1 MCQTRALIYQQ
12 VCYQG
17 PQVRRESRKL
27 SRILVIEDDLSI
39 SELVKINLELL
50 GHQVITAPDGIKGLA
65 MATQNR
71 PDLIVLDVMM
81 PDLDGF
87 TVCQRLRQNRE
98 TNPIP
103 VLMLTALSTTK
114 DKVAG
119 FDAGADDYLAKPF
132 DIPELQVRVR
142 ALLRRAGTLPHSSSL
157 PEILTAG
164 EITLIPENLQAKVG
178 PRIEKLTPTEFEILH
193 CLMQHHGQTVST
205 GKLLEEVWGYSP
217 DDDVDTIRVH
227 IRHLRTRL
235 EKGERKYIKTVY
247 GGGYQLV
254 AEGFTKDKNGE

>member
-1 MCQTRALIYQQ
+1 M
-12 VCYQG
+12 
-17 PQVRRESRKL
+17 
-27 SRILVIEDDLSI
+27 SRILVIDDDQAI
-39 SELVKINLELL
+39 AELIKVNLDLL
-50 GHQVITAPDGIKGLA
+50 GHQVTTANDGIKGLA
-65 MATQNR
+65 LAQQNR

-87 TVCQRLRQNRE
+87 TVCQRLRQN
-98 TNPIP
+98 TGTAGIPI
-103 VLMLTALSTTK
+103 LMLTALGMMR
-114 DKVAG
+114 DKVKG
-119 FDAGADDYLAKPF
+119 FDSGADDYLTKPF
-132 DIPELQVRVR
+132 EIPELQVRVR
-142 ALLRRAGTLPHSSSL
+142 ALLRRAGSVPQSASL

-164 EITLIPENLQAKVG
+164 EITLIPENLQAKV
-178 PRIEKLTPTEFEILH
+178 RDRVVKLTPTEFEILH

-235 EKGERKYIKTVY
+235 ETSERKYIRTVY

-254 AEGFTKDKNGE
+254 PEGFAKGSGEGKNADLD

>member
-1 MCQTRALIYQQ
+1 MA
-12 VCYQG
+12 
-17 PQVRRESRKL
+17 
-27 SRILVIEDDLSI
+27 RILVIDDDQAI
-39 SELVKINLELL
+39 AELIKVNLDLL
-50 GHQVITAPDGIKGLA
+50 GHQVSTANDGMKGLA
-65 MATQNR
+65 LAQQNR

-87 TVCQRLRQNRE
+87 TVCQRLRQN
-98 TNPIP
+98 TSTAGIP
-103 VLMLTALSTTK
+103 VLMLTALGMTK
-114 DKVAG
+114 DKVKG
-119 FDAGADDYLAKPF
+119 FDSGADDYLTKPF
-132 DIPELQVRVR
+132 EIPELQVRVR
-142 ALLRRAGTLPHSSSL
+142 ALLRRAGSVPQSASL

-164 EITLIPENLQAKVG
+164 EITLVPENLQAKVKE
-178 PRIEKLTPTEFEILH
+178 RVVKLTPTEFEILH

-235 EKGERKYIKTVY
+235 ESGDRKYIRTVY

-254 AEGFTKDKNGE
+254 PEGFTKQPGDQN

>member
-1 MCQTRALIYQQ
+1 MA
-12 VCYQG
+12 
-17 PQVRRESRKL
+17 
-27 SRILVIEDDLSI
+27 RILVIDDDI
-39 SELVKINLELL
+39 AIAELIKVNLDLL
-50 GHQVITAPDGIKGLA
+50 GHQVSTANDGMKGLA
-65 MATQNR
+65 LAQQNR

-87 TVCQRLRQNRE
+87 TVCQRLRQNAA
-98 TNPIP
+98 TAGIP
-103 VLMLTALSTTK
+103 VLMLTALGMTK
-114 DKVAG
+114 DKVKG
-119 FDAGADDYLAKPF
+119 FDSGADDYLTKPF
-132 DIPELQVRVR
+132 EIPELQVRVR
-142 ALLRRAGTLPHSSSL
+142 ALLRRAGSVPQSASL

-164 EITLIPENLQAKVG
+164 EITLVPENLQAKVKE
-178 PRIEKLTPTEFEILH
+178 RVVKLTPTEFEILH

-235 EKGERKYIKTVY
+235 ESGDRKYIRTVY

-254 AEGFTKDKNGE
+254 PEGFTKQPGDQS

>member
-1 MCQTRALIYQQ
+1 M
-12 VCYQG
+12 
-17 PQVRRESRKL
+17 
-27 SRILVIEDDLSI
+27 SRILVIDDDVAI
-39 SELVKINLELL
+39 AELIRVNLELL
-50 GHQVITAPDGIKGLA
+50 GHQVSTANDGVKGLA
-65 MATQNR
+65 LAQQNR

-87 TVCQRLRQNRE
+87 TVCQRLRQNSG
-98 TNPIP
+98 TTGIP
-103 VLMLTALSTTK
+103 VLMLTALGMTR
-114 DKVAG
+114 DKVKG
-119 FDAGADDYLAKPF
+119 FDSGADDYLVKPF
-132 DIPELQVRVR
+132 EIPELQVRVR
-142 ALLRRAGTLPHSSSL
+142 ALLRRAGSVPQSASL

-164 EITLIPENLQAKVG
+164 EITLVPENLQAKVKE
-178 PRIEKLTPTEFEILH
+178 RIVKLTPTEFEILH

-235 EKGERKYIKTVY
+235 ESGERKYIRTVY

-254 AEGFTKDKNGE
+254 PEGFVKQPGDNS

>member
-1 MCQTRALIYQQ
+1 M
-12 VCYQG
+12 
-17 PQVRRESRKL
+17 
-27 SRILVIEDDLSI
+27 SRILVIEDEQAI
-39 SELVKINLELL
+39 AELVKINLELL

-65 MATQNR
+65 MSQQNR

-87 TVCQRLRQNRE
+87 TVCQRLRQNPQ
-98 TNPIP
+98 TNHIP

-119 FDAGADDYLAKPF
+119 FDAGADDYLPKPF

-142 ALLRRAGTLPHSSSL
+142 ALLRRAGSVPNSSSL

-164 EITLIPENLQAKVG
+164 EITLIPENLQAKVSD
-178 PRIEKLTPTEFEILH
+178 RIEKLTPTEFEILH

-254 AEGFTKDKNGE
+254 AEGFTKEKGAE

>member
-1 MCQTRALIYQQ
+1 M
-12 VCYQG
+12 
-17 PQVRRESRKL
+17 
-27 SRILVIEDDLSI
+27 SRILVIEDEQAI
-39 SELVKINLELL
+39 AELVKINLELL
-50 GHQVITAPDGIKGLA
+50 GHQVTTAPDGIKGLA
-65 MATQNR
+65 MSQQNT

-87 TVCQRLRQNRE
+87 TVCQRLRQNPR
-98 TNPIP
+98 TNHIP

-119 FDAGADDYLAKPF
+119 FDAGADDYLPKPF

-142 ALLRRAGTLPHSSSL
+142 ALLRRAGSVPNSSSL

-178 PRIEKLTPTEFEILH
+178 ERIEKLTPTEFEILH

-235 EKGERKYIKTVY
+235 ERGERKYIKTVY

-254 AEGFTKDKNGE
+254 AEGFTKEKGAE